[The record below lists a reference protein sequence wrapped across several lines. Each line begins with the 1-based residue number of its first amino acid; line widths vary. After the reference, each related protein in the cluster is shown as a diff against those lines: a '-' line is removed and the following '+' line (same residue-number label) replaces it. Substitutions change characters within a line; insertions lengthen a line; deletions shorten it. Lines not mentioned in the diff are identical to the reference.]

1 MEQLNI
7 YTKAPTRLILKEI
20 LEEKGITCIGY
31 TVRDPY
37 LRINLGN
44 NSFYTFREVKGQKF
58 VYLDK
63 ENLSA
68 LRLVPKEAII
78 PFLLDVAR

>member
-1 MEQLNI
+1 MEQLNVC
-7 YTKAPTRLILKEI
+7 TKAPTRLILKEI

-31 TVRDPY
+31 NGRDPY

-68 LRLVPKEAII
+68 LRLVPKEAVNEFIVE
-78 PFLLDVAR
+78 VAR